1 MKNDVGNLLVAG
13 LVLATL
19 EVLATVA
26 RGHALFLS
34 IGEVL
39 QYALTALA
47 ALCSCTLL
55 SGFVLRTACTDTR
68 AARVV
73 RLLLSVALAALAGVL
88 SWRLTDGRRVHDAWW
103 RVPAVSVLA
112 LLVFTAS
119 VGLLRSISGMRTE
132 DRQRLEW
139 FPALGQLS
147 VAALVLTIVVLPR
160 SYPAFHLGLL
170 VVAVLALSLGALASP
185 SVLPERVLRRAAL
198 AAVVSILLAPYAL
211 WRLAGHPTLSF
222 AVQEKAP
229 WTAKLMAPLAPA
241 PRRAAALGA
250 QPQPVRTSA
259 QRGVDLRDRDV
270 LLISVDALR
279 ADLLRAYGGVGRT
292 PELDRLAAES
302 AVFLRAYTPAPHTSY
317 ALASLLTGK
326 FVKPLVELGQKLG
339 DPPTLPDRLRRY
351 GYRTAAFYPPAIF
364 FVDGASFEPL
374 QKRGFGFEY
383 RKEMF
388 ASADERIAQLDA
400 YLGEVDPKRPLFVW
414 MHLFEPHEPYDP
426 PAGVAHDN
434 SERGRYE
441 AEVRTCDRVI
451 AELVRRFRAAR
462 PRATVIVT
470 ADHGEE
476 FGDHGG
482 SFHGTSLYDEQVRIP
497 LLWSAPGVVP
507 ARTTDVPVEL
517 TDLGATLLSTA
528 GIPRDAHMRGDD
540 LSAVLAG
547 ADTAG
552 PPFAFAS
559 IDARHMVTDGKL
571 KLICAADGS
580 CALFD
585 LRADPK
591 ELRNLA
597 GAQPAQVERMRAA
610 LDAFLGSI
618 SRTEAVTVSAGVS
631 LPDALARAK
640 LGATIAADELLPLL
654 DDPRASV
661 RSESARVLGEL
672 AARAALPRLDEAR
685 TQDTDADVRAEATIA
700 AVLLGDQGALADAL
714 LLLSSSG
721 PDAERVDRAR
731 RAALA
736 LAGMRRVE
744 AVPVLAAL
752 AQDEQATESER
763 LRAVRALGGLGT
775 PLAVAP
781 LVATLSVV
789 RLREASAA
797 GLAQLGGPRAV
808 AALRAQLAEER
819 YAPAR
824 GAEALALEA
833 LGDPGLLPLVRRYLG
848 MESSLPH
855 GVRIL
860 AALSALTPASR
871 QGALL
876 ADESVRRGSW
886 SCSERGCTP
895 ESGAAVVL
903 PRRGPRAAGPVRVT
917 FWFHAPMPGAA
928 LLVDGVRLPLTTTED
943 QLSFERPSAAAAER
957 FSISREGDV
966 SLLGVTVLPSLP
978 EIPPPPPEPW
988 ESDAG
993 VLPTADAGAPSA
1005 PDSGSARSPEGVLGA
1020 SKPAR

>member
-1 MKNDVGNLLVAG
+1 MKNDVGNLLLAG

-19 EVLATVA
+19 EVLATLV

-34 IGEVL
+34 VGEEL
-39 QYALTALA
+39 QFALTALA
-47 ALCSCTLL
+47 GLVSCTLL
-55 SGFVLRTACTDTR
+55 CGLVLRFACAETR
-68 AARVV
+68 AARLARVGVGLALAVV
-73 RLLLSVALAALAGVL
+73 SVALT
-88 SWRLTDGRRVHDAWW
+88 WQLTEGRRVHAAWW
-103 RVPAVSVLA
+103 RLPAVGLSSALFGLFGFVVTRAVAARRARHAASIDWFVASAQVPVLA
-112 LLVFTAS
+112 LWCTV
-119 VGLLRSISGMRTE
+119 SI
-132 DRQRLEW
+132 
-139 FPALGQLS
+139 
-147 VAALVLTIVVLPR
+147 LPR
-160 SYPAFHLGLL
+160 SYPAFHVGLL
-170 VVAVLALSLGALASP
+170 LLAVLSVTFGALASP
-185 SVLPERVLRRAAL
+185 ALLPERLHRRSLAL
-198 AAVVSILLAPYAL
+198 AVVLVALAPYSL
-211 WRLAGHPTLSF
+211 WRLASHPTLSF
-222 AVQEKAP
+222 AVREKAP
-229 WTAKLMAPLAPA
+229 WTAKLMTPLAPA
-241 PRRAAALGA
+241 PRRVVASVEPAAR
-250 QPQPVRTSA
+250 PRPSA

-279 ADLLRAYGGVGRT
+279 ADLLRAYGGSGRT

-374 QKRGFGFEY
+374 HKRGFGFEY
-383 RKEMF
+383 QKEMF
-388 ASADERIAQLDA
+388 ASADERVAQLDA
-400 YLGEVDPKRPLFVW
+400 YLAEVDPKRPLFVW

-497 LLWSAPGVVP
+497 LLWSTPGVVP
-507 ARTTDVPVEL
+507 ARITGVPVEL

-547 ADTAG
+547 DDAAG

-559 IDARHMVTDGKL
+559 IEGRHMVTDGKL
-571 KLICAADGS
+571 KLICGADAS

-585 LRADPK
+585 LHQDPN

-597 GAQPAQVERMRAA
+597 GREPAHVERLRAA

-640 LGATIAADELLPLL
+640 LGATIAADELIPLL

-672 AARAALPRLDEAR
+672 AARAALPRLNVVR
-685 TQDTDADVRAEATIA
+685 VQDSDADVRAEATIS
-700 AVLLGDQGALADAL
+700 AVQLGEADAL
-714 LLLSSSG
+714 TDALALLTRAA
-721 PDAERVDRAR
+721 PDGESLARVR

-736 LAGMRRVE
+736 LGGVRPAE
-744 AVPVLAAL
+744 SVPILAAL
-752 AQDEQATESER
+752 AADERATESER
-763 LRAVRALGGLGT
+763 LRAVRALGGLAT
-775 PLAVAP
+775 QLAVAP
-781 LVATLSVV
+781 LITTLSVV
-789 RLREASAA
+789 RLREASAHA
-797 GLAQLGGPRAV
+797 LSLLGGARAI

-819 YAPAR
+819 YPPAR
-824 GAEALALEA
+824 GAEARALQV
-833 LGDPGLLPLVRRYLG
+833 LGDPGLAPLVRRYLG

-855 GVRIL
+855 GVLIL
-860 AALSALTPASR
+860 AELSALTPASR

-876 ADESVRRGSW
+876 ADTSVRRGSW
-886 SCSERGCTP
+886 TCSERGCTP
-895 ESGAAVVL
+895 EEGASLVL
-903 PRRGPRAAGPVRVT
+903 PRRGAKAPGAVRVT
-917 FWFHAPMPGAA
+917 FWFHAPAPGAA
-928 LLVDGVRLPLTTTED
+928 LLVDGVRLPLTPTEH
-943 QLSFERPSAAAAER
+943 QLSFERPSAASAER
-957 FSISREGDV
+957 FSVSREGDV
-966 SLLGVTVLPSLP
+966 ALLGVTVLPSLP

-993 VLPTADAGAPSA
+993 VLPI
-1005 PDSGSARSPEGVLGA
+1005 PDSGASPVGEPTSPRAAEGARRPSV
-1020 SKPAR
+1020 PAR